1 MFVSSLARSLAARQN
16 AAAAAAAVKQLAEKR
31 KLLQLHVEYDGAIDG
46 LGNAIVQT
54 ASSPSY

>member
-1 MFVSSLARSLAARQN
+1 MMFVSSRARSLAARQN
-16 AAAAAAAVKQLAEKR
+16 AAAAAVKQLAEKR
-31 KLLQLHVEYDGAIDG
+31 KLLQLHVEYDRAIDG